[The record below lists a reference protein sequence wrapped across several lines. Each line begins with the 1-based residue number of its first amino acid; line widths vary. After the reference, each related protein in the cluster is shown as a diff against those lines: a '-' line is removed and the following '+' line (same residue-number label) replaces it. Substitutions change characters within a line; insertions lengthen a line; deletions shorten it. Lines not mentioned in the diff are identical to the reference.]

1 MTTVARRPLSV
12 RQPEQSLKF
21 EKTVSSFS
29 STRQACFATPTS
41 KRPRSPDLDDV
52 NYPKKCKST
61 IVSKPKITLSA
72 ARDTRDPEDRL
83 RQKQQRQLA
92 NQEFITKYTKAF
104 PTFVF
109 FFDERCGGRY
119 QVESSILALGGVWN
133 WAIFTSFFTD
143 TRHKRIE
150 HFFSAHVTHVITN
163 CPQPPKTEQHD
174 PNKENYLNKISTTI
188 KGTAL
193 KSPIQLKIWWV
204 VVTPIWKE
212 DHGFI

>member
-12 RQPEQSLKF
+12 RQSEQSVKF

-29 STRQACFATPTS
+29 TTRQACFVTPTP

-52 NYPKKCKST
+52 NYSKKCKNT
-61 IVSKPKITLSA
+61 NQPFVPKPKITLSA

-119 QVESSILALGGVWN
+119 QVESSILALGGV
-133 WAIFTSFFTD
+133 
-143 TRHKRIE
+143 
-150 HFFSAHVTHVITN
+150 
-163 CPQPPKTEQHD
+163 
-174 PNKENYLNKISTTI
+174 
-188 KGTAL
+188 
-193 KSPIQLKIWWV
+193 
-204 VVTPIWKE
+204 
-212 DHGFI
+212 